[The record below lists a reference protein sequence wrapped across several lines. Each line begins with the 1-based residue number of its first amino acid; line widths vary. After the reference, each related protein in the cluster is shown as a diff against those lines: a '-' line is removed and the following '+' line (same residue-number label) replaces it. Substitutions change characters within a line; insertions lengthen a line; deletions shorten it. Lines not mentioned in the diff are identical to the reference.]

1 MQRSRPKRRRPQKA
15 ARPEPKQRPR
25 PMADAWERFDTLLAE
40 IDKIPDVPGS
50 ADPLDW
56 DERGL
61 PR

>member
-1 MQRSRPKRRRPQKA
+1 LEQSRIA
-15 ARPEPKQRPR
+15 T
-25 PMADAWERFDTLLAE
+25 ADVWERFDAILVE
-40 IDKIPDVPGS
+40 IDRIPDVPGS